1 MKKECSTKKLRSNI
15 YKNYIFLGLTTLDLT
30 RGLWM
35 IYLFT
40 RGFSLVELGIL
51 EGVFHLTTFFMEI
64 PTGIIADLWGR
75 KFSRLLGRIV
85 FLISLGIMFWSYSFI
100 LQLTGFI
107 ITAIGYNLESGAGEA
122 LLYDSMKEL
131 GIEDQYKKTAGKNNF
146 VDWTGGTLSFLI
158 GGYFAVHL
166 GYGWVFFP
174 SMFICVLSVLV
185 IYSMQEPSLVQHEQ
199 IRLKN
204 MGWIKAMGT
213 QTLESLKVVKE
224 RPRIAFLIVFSELI
238 FMFLTSLFFYLQT
251 YWKINGWNEF
261 QIGIVLAASGLLSA
275 VSGLQG
281 HRIEQKIGEKGVLL
295 FAPLLLILSLW
306 GIGLTPFAPFFF
318 IITGLVD
325 GILYVAIQDY
335 LNKMIPSE
343 RRATVLSFQS
353 MTFSFFMILFFPV
366 IGFFGDRFG
375 LKFSFIFLAILGTAM
390 YGVYIVHQYLSRE
403 VSSDIS
409 SINNN

>member
-1 MKKECSTKKLRSNI
+1 METELYMNKLRANI

-51 EGVFHLTTFFMEI
+51 EGVFHLTTFIMEI
-64 PTGIIADLWGR
+64 PTGIVADLWGR
-75 KFSRLLGRIV
+75 RFSRLLGRIV
-85 FLISLGIMFWSYSFI
+85 FLVSLGIMFWSRRFT
-100 LQLTGFI
+100 LQLIGFI

-131 GIEDQYKKTAGKNNF
+131 GIDDQYKKTAGKNNF
-146 VDWTGGTLSFLI
+146 VDWTGGTLSFLV

-166 GYGWVFFP
+166 GYAWVFLP
-174 SMFICVLSVLV
+174 SMFICVLSILV
-185 IYSMQEPSLVQHEQ
+185 IYSMREPSLVQHEQ
-199 IRLKN
+199 TRLKK

-213 QTLESLKVVKE
+213 QTLESLKVIKE
-224 RPRIAFLIVFSELI
+224 RPKIAFLIVFSELI

-275 VSGLQG
+275 VAGLKG
-281 HRIEQKIGEKGVLL
+281 HSIEQKIGEKGVLL
-295 FAPLLLILSLW
+295 IAPLLLILSLW
-306 GIGLTPFAPFFF
+306 GIGLSPFAPAFF
-318 IITGLVD
+318 ILTGLID

-353 MTFSFFMILFFPV
+353 MTFSFFMILFFPL
-366 IGFFGDRFG
+366 IGYLGDRFG
-375 LKFSFIFLAILGTAM
+375 LKISFIALAILGTAM
-390 YGVYIVHQYLSRE
+390 YGVYLLYQH
-403 VSSDIS
+403 
-409 SINNN
+409 INRHSPFLVE